1 MNNTEPFLPPVE
13 KPRGAMMKLLYRMSR
28 KQFGKVMTPMKV
40 FGARM
45 PFSFSR
51 MGGRVYQLDR
61 KLALPSELVYLV
73 RHQVARIN
81 VCEFCMDIG
90 RYKAMRELM
99 AEEKFREISDYRAS
113 ALFTAAEKAALDYAT
128 ELTRDKRVS
137 PETFSALAGYYSPAQ
152 VCGIVYLVASEH
164 LSNITN
170 IGLNIHSDMF
180 CDMQARARSQR
191 QQYQLL

>member
-1 MNNTEPFLPPVE
+1 MHNTEPFLPPVE
-13 KPRGAMMKLLYRMSR
+13 KPRGVMMKLLYRMSR
-28 KQFGKVMTPMKV
+28 KQFGKVMTPVKV

-45 PFSFSR
+45 PFAFSR

-81 VCEFCMDIG
+81 VCAFCMDIG

-99 AEEKFREISDYRAS
+99 AEEKFQEIADYRAS
-113 ALFTAAEKAALDYAT
+113 ALFTDAEKAALDYAT
-128 ELTRDKRVS
+128 ELTRDKKVS
-137 PETFSALAGYYSPAQ
+137 PETFSALADYYSPSQ
-152 VCGIVYLVASEH
+152 ICGIVYLVASEH

-180 CDMQARARSQR
+180 CDVQARATSQR
-191 QQYQLL
+191 EQYQL